1 MRGSHAP
8 SPAERLLA
16 EIYEAGYTS
25 VDDFIDRL
33 RFRPRHAAPEPAR
46 HAAVIDPFTDT
57 IELQLDIPSS
67 ANSLAGMTR
76 WYPEFDPEIEVDPC
90 ADTTEFPAVQRVWA
104 VAERHAS

>member
-1 MRGSHAP
+1 MRGFHAP

-46 HAAVIDPFTDT
+46 HAAAIDPFTDT
-57 IELQLDIPSS
+57 IELQLDIPD
-67 ANSLAGMTR
+67 AADSLAGMTH
-76 WYPEFDPEIEVDPC
+76 WYPEFDADVEVDPS
-90 ADTTEFPAVQRVWA
+90 ADTTEFPVVQHIW
-104 VAERHAS
+104 VAPERHAS